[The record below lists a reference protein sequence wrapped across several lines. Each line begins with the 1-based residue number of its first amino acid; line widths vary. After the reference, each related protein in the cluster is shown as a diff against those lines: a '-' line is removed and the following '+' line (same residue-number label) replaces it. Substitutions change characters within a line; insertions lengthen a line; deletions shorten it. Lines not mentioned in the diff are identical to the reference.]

1 MLDFWFNL
9 PVPAMLAILAA
20 VYGLIGV
27 LIHVVTFRSRLRA
40 VSKSLEG
47 IVPQI
52 LAVVGLLF
60 GLLTGFLAA
69 DIGEH
74 NAQAA
79 RAVGAE
85 TNALHEVR
93 TLSIVAASDMG
104 DIRQALRE
112 FVRSEIQDEWPQM
125 ENSGRSAKT
134 EAAFS
139 NLLHE
144 VADPRIARE
153 AGPAVH
159 SALINAVSQIG
170 LARSQRLAISAD
182 ATNTTKWITVFVL
195 AIITQI
201 AVGLVHL
208 DRPRAQ
214 IAALTLF
221 TCALVV
227 ALGMMAMQEWPFAGP
242 LQVRPT
248 PVEQFFG
255 LIERSS

>member
-9 PVPAMLAILAA
+9 PVPAMFAVLAA
-20 VYGLIGV
+20 IYALFGV
-27 LIHVVTFRSRLRA
+27 LIHVVTLRSPLRT
-40 VSKSLEG
+40 VSKSFEG
-47 IVPQI
+47 IVPQM

-93 TLSIVAASDMG
+93 TLSAAAASDMSG
-104 DIRQALRE
+104 IRQTLHE
-112 FVRSEIQDEWPQM
+112 FVRSEIHDEWPRM
-125 ENSGRSAKT
+125 TDFGRSEKT
-134 EAAFS
+134 EAAFGA
-139 NLLHE
+139 LLHE
-144 VADPRIARE
+144 VADPRIAQE
-153 AGPAVH
+153 AGSAVH

-170 LARSQRLAISAD
+170 LARSQRLAISTD
-182 ATNTTKWITVFVL
+182 ATNTSKWITVLIL
-195 AIITQI
+195 AVMTQI
-201 AVGLVHL
+201 TIGFVHL

-221 TCALVV
+221 TCSLVV
-227 ALGMMAMQEWPFAGP
+227 ALGMMAMQEWPFSGP

-248 PVEQFFG
+248 PLEKFFSQ
-255 LIERSS
+255 IEKSP